1 MPLPKPATGYAFED
15 ILYGSESEMD
25 DSEDEK
31 HPPAKNNP
39 RKQDVRLRMD
49 DDEPMDLL
57 EGAAARITGWSFRS

>member
-1 MPLPKPATGYAFED
+1 
-15 ILYGSESEMD
+15 MD
-25 DSEDEK
+25 DSEDEE

-57 EGAAARITGWSFRS
+57 EGAATRITSGGFLS